1 MESPNPCE
9 IGINGVVVDET
20 MKTLRIE
27 TPKGIKTV
35 AKKGRIFAV
44 EVEGMKF
51 KVKGNLIAF
60 RPEERIMR
68 GIMLIN
74 RIKGD

>member
-9 IGINGVVVDET
+9 VGINGVIVDET

-44 EVEGMKF
+44 EVDGIMF
-51 KVKGNLIAF
+51 KVSGDLITF